1 MDDLQP
7 EEAMVERLLERL
19 ETGIE
24 SAASQERFKE
34 ASALRDEISRMHMDD
49 SSAVLKVNS
58 DFYRA
63 FSTKNITLMGTVW
76 HNSPYVQCIHPGA
89 KPLVGYDN
97 IVSMWSNMFQARDQ
111 VFKGTDI
118 TPSDV
123 RVHVRGTSAFVTCT
137 EEVIAPSG
145 AERRMLATNIFRKLE
160 GRWVLVHHHASQAT
174 RLGGGNSIEDLLSG
188 SSGLSGTRVIRI
200 DGRDLG
206 SDASSKADS
215 NA

>member
-1 MDDLQP
+1 
-7 EEAMVERLLERL
+7 MVERLLERL

-97 IVSMWSNMFQARDQ
+97 IVSMWSNMF
-111 VFKGTDI
+111 
-118 TPSDV
+118 PC
-123 RVHVRGTSAFVTCT
+123 VTT
-137 EEVIAPSG
+137 ANT
-145 AERRMLATNIFRKLE
+145 RYKFMLAEAISGGIWQLGVTRFIF
-160 GRWVLVHHHASQAT
+160 VLP
-174 RLGGGNSIEDLLSG
+174 
-188 SSGLSGTRVIRI
+188 
-200 DGRDLG
+200 
-206 SDASSKADS
+206 
-215 NA
+215 